1 MHIRHHAGKPA
12 LPTAEESRAA
22 SLAGA
27 QARECARRKSPREEL
42 RYLEDLLVKH
52 VIGEIQGSQEFGNH
66 QVTVHIAAAAFPSDV
81 KAAAALDRL
90 SRRIRAAGY
99 RVSTA
104 WRRPNSLIIS
114 WWEGD

>member
-1 MHIRHHAGKPA
+1 M
-12 LPTAEESRAA
+12 
-22 SLAGA
+22 
-27 QARECARRKSPREEL
+27 
-42 RYLEDLLVKH
+42 LVKH
-52 VIGEIQGSQEFGNH
+52 VIGEIQVSQEFGDH
-66 QVTVHIAAAAFPSDV
+66 QVTVHIAAAAFPSDE
-81 KAAAALDRL
+81 KAALNRI